1 MVLKHIFKAE
11 GVILI
16 FNSRNLKHENH
27 NFNSHLEPKTK
38 FFLKKKKKQK
48 QKQNKKQR
56 KNNKKNYSKSKQFH
70 ADVT

>member
-38 FFLKKKKKQK
+38 FFLKKKETKTKTKQKTKKKQ
-48 QKQNKKQR
+48 QKKLLKV
-56 KNNKKNYSKSKQFH
+56 KAISC
-70 ADVT
+70 

>member
-11 GVILI
+11 GIILI

-38 FFLKKKKKQK
+38 FFSKKKETKTKTKQKTKKKQ
-48 QKQNKKQR
+48 QKKLLKV
-56 KNNKKNYSKSKQFH
+56 KAISC
-70 ADVT
+70 

>member
-11 GVILI
+11 GIILI

-38 FFLKKKKKQK
+38 FFSKKKKQK